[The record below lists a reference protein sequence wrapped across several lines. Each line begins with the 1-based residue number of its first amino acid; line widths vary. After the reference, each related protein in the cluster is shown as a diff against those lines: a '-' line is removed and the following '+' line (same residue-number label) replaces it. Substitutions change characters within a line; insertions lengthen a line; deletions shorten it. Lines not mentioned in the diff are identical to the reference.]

1 MNRTHYAKL
10 KAAAEAMT
18 LFAQYGCWS
27 HARLVLHIRALD
39 RANEHLQMV
48 IIDDVINE
56 VMA

>member
-10 KAAAEAMT
+10 KAAADAMA
-18 LFAQYGCWS
+18 LFAQFGSWS

-48 IIDDVINE
+48 EIDRILDE